1 MNANEIAFGIEFET
15 TLPSTDN
22 TPIGPYHSGYQVP
35 WLPTGWKAERDGSI
49 RPENTSRKGCEFV
62 SPILKG
68 AEGVRQIE
76 NAIDQINARGGQV
89 NSSCGLHITVSWNG
103 DAAALARLISLVGN
117 HERAIYASTGTRKRE
132 QMMYAKRIKQY
143 GNKDNAKSRCE
154 SDRYHLLNLT
164 HLTRGKNRIEFR
176 AFGGTLN
183 KTKVV
188 GYLMM
193 VLGLVELALNTKRCS
208 EWDYIKKEGTKSCWD
223 RPGAGLGETELNRLF
238 YRLGWTKGWYKGA
251 LRDKVYGEIASE
263 TKPEWKTIKT
273 KLLELARKYIE
284 KGMNPPPALF
294 PSAAGNDLRR
304 GIVLVFTGLGLLC
317 ASLVAS
323 GWSHGVQ
330 GLGPAGLIP
339 GFIGLGYL
347 VSYACAVRGK
357 KAP

>member
-76 NAIDQINARGGQV
+76 NAIDQINARGGRV
-89 NSSCGLHITVSWNG
+89 NASCGLHITVSWNG

-251 LRDKVYGEIASE
+251 LRDKVYGEVACE

-273 KLLELARKYIE
+273 KLLELARKYDR
-284 KGMNPPPALF
+284 
-294 PSAAGNDLRR
+294 AA
-304 GIVLVFTGLGLLC
+304 
-317 ASLVAS
+317 
-323 GWSHGVQ
+323 
-330 GLGPAGLIP
+330 
-339 GFIGLGYL
+339 
-347 VSYACAVRGK
+347 
-357 KAP
+357 